1 MTPTNPSPAR
11 HDGSSR
17 RPSRRRHSH
26 LLAHWLGLVWLLNSN
41 ASFGQELT
49 EESISARFNW
59 QPLSIIPKDERDD
72 QCWRCGG
79 KYVDPLAGVDTSQS
93 PAESDLEVSAG
104 DSDISDDSAEFYD
117 TVIVEQGYR
126 RLEAERVSIDR
137 VNETVSATGPVKV
150 QEPGILM
157 LGDTIEYDSLS
168 EQATLTEAEFVLF
181 DKQLY
186 GRADE
191 VTRDRNGSLDID
203 DGALTFC
210 TPDDPSWLLS
220 ADTIRV
226 NTTNNTG
233 EAWGAKIGIKGVP
246 IAYLPWVQFPL
257 GDQRK
262 TGLLF
267 PDIGSDTRGGF
278 DITAPIYLNLAPDY
292 DATYSPRHI
301 GDRGLM
307 HQLNARRL
315 GKRWGL
321 WSFNG
326 SLLSDDRTRN
336 DSDTSDRWLVNVNQ
350 ESPASSRLR
359 TSINYT
365 RVSDNE
371 YLRDLE
377 NNTLSAQRQTAL
389 LQRASADWLDNN
401 WLLSLEAQQFQ
412 SIAEDLTNTYKKL
425 PQITARWR
433 GQKRFGELEPMA
445 VFQVANFDTD
455 LDRVK
460 GQRIYSEVGVS
471 SPVRRSY
478 GFITP
483 SLRHRALRY
492 DLKQPG
498 DPSANRSINLDSWV
512 ASVDAGLEFD
522 RTTSFFGKEWLQTLE
537 PRAHYLY
544 ASYEDHEGVP
554 DFDSAELTFSYRQL
568 FRTARFSGFDRLAD
582 ANQFALGV
590 TSRLIDPE
598 SGVEKVTA
606 SIGQVF
612 HFRDQKVRLNDQDPA
627 LTDEGSALAF
637 SLDVR
642 ANERWSVQSN
652 FLFDAY
658 DRQFDAAN
666 VRATY
671 RPAEDAL
678 INVGYTLREPP
689 PSSAARPV
697 TEQVNASTY
706 IPINRNWRGFAA
718 VRYSMEIN
726 STVED
731 MVGVEY
737 DGCCWRAR
745 LIYMSYLDPLRNVSD
760 SFTSTDLQRDRAFQ
774 FQFVL
779 KGLGGFGSRV
789 DNLMQDMIRG
799 FNGKR

>member
-1 MTPTNPSPAR
+1 M
-11 HDGSSR
+11 
-17 RPSRRRHSH
+17 
-26 LLAHWLGLVWLLNSN
+26 
-41 ASFGQELT
+41 GQELK
-49 EESISARFNW
+49 EESISARFHW
-59 QPLSIIPKDERDD
+59 QPLSIIPVEERDD

-79 KYVDPLAGVDTSQS
+79 KYVDPLGDIDTSQS

-104 DSDISDDSAEFYD
+104 DSDISDDSAVFYD
-117 TVIVEQGYR
+117 TVVVEQGYR

-137 VNETVSATGPVKV
+137 VNETVSASGPVRV

-157 LGDTIEYDSLS
+157 FGDTIKYDSLS
-168 EQATLTEAEFVLF
+168 EQATLTDAEFVLY

-186 GRADE
+186 ARADE

-203 DGALTFC
+203 DGTLTFC

-278 DITAPIYLNLAPDY
+278 DVTAPIYLNLAPDY

-336 DSDTSDRWLVNVNQ
+336 ELETSDRWLINVNQ
-350 ESPASSRLR
+350 ESPASSRFR
-359 TSINYT
+359 TSIDYT

-377 NNTLSAQRQTAL
+377 NNTLRAQRQTAL
-389 LQRASADWLDNN
+389 LQRASADWLDDN

-412 SIAEDLTNTYKKL
+412 SIAEDLSDTYKKL
-425 PQITARWR
+425 PQVSARWR

-483 SLRHRALRY
+483 SLRHRSLRY
-492 DLKQPG
+492 NLNQTG
-498 DPSANRSINLDSWV
+498 DPTASRSINLDSWV

-522 RTTSFFGKEWLQTLE
+522 RTMTFSGKEWLQTLE

-568 FRTARFSGFDRLAD
+568 FRTTRFSGFDRLAD

-590 TSRLIDPE
+590 TSRLIDPK

-642 ANERWSVQSN
+642 ASEHWSVQSN

-689 PSSAARPV
+689 PSSLARPV

-760 SFTSTDLQRDRAFQ
+760 SFISSDLQRDRAFQ

>member
-26 LLAHWLGLVWLLNSN
+26 LLTHWLGLVWLLNSS

-137 VNETVSATGPVKV
+137 VNETVSATGPVRV

-412 SIAEDLTNTYKKL
+412 SIAEDLTDTYKKL

-492 DLKQPG
+492 DLKQSG

-568 FRTARFSGFDRLAD
+568 FRTTRFSGFDRLAD